1 VAEFWGHDLP
11 EDLLQLMH
19 RANQHNHVRLTS
31 DEIRSLVLRTAKAEA
46 KIAEKLGTAS
56 GRCAPFLFFTREQMG
71 LIVDGL
77 IVLRG
82 DMLEPIP
89 QIRRSSAHYSVEQVT
104 AMLRM
109 IAKFFAGF
117 ESAG

>member
-1 VAEFWGHDLP
+1 
-11 EDLLQLMH
+11 
-19 RANQHNHVRLTS
+19 
-31 DEIRSLVLRTAKAEA
+31 
-46 KIAEKLGTAS
+46 
-56 GRCAPFLFFTREQMG
+56 

-104 AMLRM
+104 AVLRM
-109 IAKFFAGF
+109 IAKFFAGCG
-117 ESAG
+117 SAG